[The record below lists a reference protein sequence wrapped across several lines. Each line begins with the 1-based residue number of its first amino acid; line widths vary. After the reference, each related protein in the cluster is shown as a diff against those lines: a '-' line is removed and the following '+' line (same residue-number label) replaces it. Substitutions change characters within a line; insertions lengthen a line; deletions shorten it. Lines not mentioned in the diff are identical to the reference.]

1 VTPGFESKAKLIRP
15 GIGVLVLARFLILAA
30 VLGACDSGGEA
41 ERQEGAVVATSGR
54 AGPEGGDAAD
64 WLAPTDGTDPA
75 VWLARREAGG
85 PVSAQDARIAV
96 LGQAFARARGRFVED
111 PRMIANRTAQLGTM
125 LAEAGQPEDYATLIT
140 GLSAVAAAAGERKQ
154 LYGEMCQHYANT
166 RRAGADRD
174 TALARL
180 TERYGAQD
188 AR

>member
-1 VTPGFESKAKLIRP
+1 VTPGSRRAVR
-15 GIGVLVLARFLILAA
+15 LARTLAGA
-30 VLGACDSGGEA
+30 LLLAGALGACDSGEEA
-41 ERQEGAVVATSGR
+41 ERHEGAVVATKGR
-54 AGPEGGDAAD
+54 TGPQDGDATD

-75 VWLARREAGG
+75 LWLARREAGS
-85 PVSAQDARIAV
+85 PVPADDSRNRALA
-96 LGQAFARARGRFVED
+96 QAFARARGRFVED

-125 LAEAGQPEDYATLIT
+125 LAEAGHPEDYATLIT
-140 GLSAVAAAAGERKQ
+140 GLSAVAAAAGHRKQ

-166 RRAGADRD
+166 RRAGANRD